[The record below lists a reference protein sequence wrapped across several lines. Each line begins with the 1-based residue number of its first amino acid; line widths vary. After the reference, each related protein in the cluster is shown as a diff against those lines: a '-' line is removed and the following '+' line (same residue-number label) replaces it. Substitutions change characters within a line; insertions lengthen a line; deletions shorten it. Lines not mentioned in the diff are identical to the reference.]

1 VFFVFLKVFWYNCKI
16 VLTLTIFYVKFLK
29 LTQCC
34 YNHVD
39 FGIEEAND
47 DNSTVVD
54 TSVNEDTS
62 TNRSNRSVPSTSVRT
77 TSSVVDFAGVVINNN
92 EEDNGMSDAPF
103 TMDEIKDGVVSE
115 KTTAGYIG
123 SILTFLTFCAESTI
137 APYSLVLT
145 ESGHERLG
153 MLQQRVG
160 ERWLD
165 YGRRKKVLMRNI
177 LREASEIPIID
188 INVLSGDDMMNYF
201 RQLKNKKT
209 GRTLASKSSFGNHRA
224 ALNHLYRCHNRR
236 GYGHDTCDHLKTLFK
251 GLNRNIAQR
260 SITAVRFRRV
270 AGSVVGIQD
279 DGTATVVNTIAT
291 GTVTDT
297 SGHEAKQAL
306 SVEVLKLLL
315 QGFLDWNTT
324 GGVFSYTYLLLTWC
338 LMCRSENTALIKLG
352 DIVWSTSFD
361 SFQIFFSHTK
371 TDQTGDESNQ
381 PRHLYANPH
390 NPLMCPVTALGIYF
404 TTCFNTELISD
415 AFYLFPGKTFQIVFT
430 IINFHPLIL
439 ISYPKTRWKPGK

>member
-1 VFFVFLKVFWYNCKI
+1 
-16 VLTLTIFYVKFLK
+16 LTLLDDD
-29 LTQCC
+29 
-34 YNHVD
+34 VD
-39 FGIEEAND
+39 FGTGGT
-47 DNSTVVD
+47 DNNSSGD
-54 TSVNEDTS
+54 LSVNEG
-62 TNRSNRSVPSTSVRT
+62 
-77 TSSVVDFAGVVINNN
+77 TSSDSSRNVVDFAGVVNNVN
-92 EEDNGMSDAPF
+92 VTEEDGTVDVPF

-123 SILTFLTFCAESTI
+123 SIVAFLTFCAESTV
-137 APYSLVLT
+137 APYNLVVT
-145 ESGHERLG
+145 ESGHERLR
-153 MLQQRVG
+153 MLKQRDG
-160 ERWLD
+160 EKWLD
-165 YGRRKKVLMRNI
+165 YGRRKKLLMRNI
-177 LREASEIPIID
+177 LRDAWDIPIID

-260 SITAVRFRRV
+260 SNMAVSFRR
-270 AGSVVGIQD
+270 GRGMVGIDD
-279 DGTATVVNTIAT
+279 DGTATVANTTVVASTIT
-291 GTVTDT
+291 DGT
-297 SGHEAKQAL
+297 GHEAKDPL
-306 SVEVLKLLL
+306 SVDLLKLLL

-324 GGVFSYTYLLLTWC
+324 AGCFSYTYLLLTWC
-338 LMCRSENTALIKLG
+338 LMCRSENTALIKLR

-404 TTCFNTELISD
+404 STCFNTELISD
-415 AFYLFPGKTFQIVFT
+415 VFFLFPGKFF
-430 IINFHPLIL
+430 
-439 ISYPKTRWKPGK
+439 